1 MFRCVVIHP
10 GLAKEVSAATEVHLV
25 GDDDAPLAAAG
36 LAPAG
41 VAGVIV
47 AGIVVLALAGISV
60 LALRGKFSGFEKKE
74 KLDEEKGA
82 NEEDADK
89 TSQTE
94 SAHDE
99 SKHGAKKTFQSK
111 ITTFFTAMKY
121 KGKREDDVVA
131 TEWEKVDLSVTHQN
145 EHEDEKTDE
154 EKGEKKD
161 EEKDTETEKIKPESL
176 GGKIS
181 LFLTKFKRSNGKP
194 TKQENDVNVEEK
206 ISDEATEELKELEP
220 EEKEE
225 KVGEEKEKR
234 IGSETPV

>member
-1 MFRCVVIHP
+1 MFRCVVTHP

-94 SAHDE
+94 
-99 SKHGAKKTFQSK
+99 
-111 ITTFFTAMKY
+111 
-121 KGKREDDVVA
+121 
-131 TEWEKVDLSVTHQN
+131 
-145 EHEDEKTDE
+145 
-154 EKGEKKD
+154 
-161 EEKDTETEKIKPESL
+161 
-176 GGKIS
+176 
-181 LFLTKFKRSNGKP
+181 
-194 TKQENDVNVEEK
+194 
-206 ISDEATEELKELEP
+206 
-220 EEKEE
+220 
-225 KVGEEKEKR
+225 
-234 IGSETPV
+234 